1 MANTIKIKRAASS
14 SSSAPSLAEGEL
26 GHNEYS
32 KLLYIG
38 TSGGNIQVIGGNTDV
53 TKLATIE
60 TNADVTDTANV
71 TSAGA
76 LMDSELAGLA
86 AVKATTGTFLTADQ
100 TKLDGI
106 AASANNYSLPV
117 ASSTVS
123 GGIKVGANLTIT
135 GGVLASASSY
145 SHPTHPGDDLS
156 VDTTALTGAT
166 VVSDIDIN
174 VTTDTLGHVTDAN
187 GTVSTRELSLG
198 DLGYTGATDANNY
211 SLPTATSSVLGGV
224 KNGAGITNTAGV
236 LSVSTAYLASG
247 HDASNV
253 TSSKIT
259 NWDNAYSWYN
269 TMTTADGDSV
279 IDTVTEIVA
288 AFENHAEGLNL
299 ITELDAKLTASSTID
314 GGTF

>member
-1 MANTIKIKRAASS
+1 MANSIRIKRSTTTATPTSLAQGELAYSESSDNLFIGTASS
-14 SSSAPSLAEGEL
+14 TLE
-26 GHNEYS
+26 
-32 KLLYIG
+32 K
-38 TSGGNIQVIGGNTDV
+38 IGGNADV
-53 TKLATIE
+53 VKLATVE
-60 TNADVTDTANV
+60 TNADVTDTDNV

-86 AVKATTGTFLTADQ
+86 AVKATTGTFLIADQ
-100 TKLDGI
+100 NKLDGI

-117 ASSTVS
+117 ATASTS
-123 GGIKVGANLTIT
+123 GGIKVGANLSIT
-135 GGVLASASSY
+135 GGVLAAASSY

-198 DLGYTGATDANNY
+198 DLGYTGATNANNY

-224 KNGAGITNTAGV
+224 KSGTGVTNTAGV

-247 HDASNV
+247 HDASGV
-253 TSSKIT
+253 TSGKIT
-259 NWDNAYSWYN
+259 NWDNASAWHVLQ
-269 TMTTADGDSV
+269 TGADGDS
-279 IDTVTEIVA
+279 IINTVTEMVA
-288 AFENHAEGLNL
+288 AFESHAEGLNL